1 MGTSQYMY
9 TYLGI
14 FDKIA
19 EWVFSGISKAISW
32 LFKTIFGPIFEAV
45 LNPVANAIVDAVKS
59 AMADAFFYIF
69 QKLLYLIDTINGRPR
84 FFLELSM

>member
-32 LFKTIFGPIFEAV
+32 LFK
-45 LNPVANAIVDAVKS
+45 DRKS
-59 AMADAFFYIF
+59 VV
-69 QKLLYLIDTINGRPR
+69 
-84 FFLELSM
+84 